1 MNRPA
6 RFRPSEV
13 TRAVRA
19 VEKAGLAVGAVDI
32 APDGA
37 IRIIARDG
45 AAPVDPYDA
54 WKAKREARG
63 GGR

>member
-19 VEKAGLAVGAVDI
+19 VEKAGVAIGAVDI
-32 APDGA
+32 SPDGA
-37 IRIIARDG
+37 IRITA
-45 AAPVDPYDA
+45 
-54 WKAKREARG
+54 REAGSERDTFESWQAQH
-63 GGR
+63 RARRQA